1 MELHGFMLANYAE
14 VNRGLLYVM
23 GGGWEFGTVSTVPAI
38 LPSFVAGHILLPPD
52 STVDNAALEVTL
64 ETPSGDRALA
74 STLATLGR
82 PHPVDG
88 EVRMQPVV
96 FQVPLA
102 ISEGGR
108 HAVRVS
114 TGETTVRIPV
124 FIRVPPNS
132 ELLPCP
138 HQAAQG

>member
-23 GGGWEFGTVSTVPAI
+23 GGGWEFGTVSTVPVI

-52 STVDNAALEVTL
+52 STVDSAALEVTL
-64 ETPSGDRALA
+64 ETPSGDRVPLT
-74 STLATLGR
+74 STLAALRR

-88 EVRMQPVV
+88 EVRMQPVA
-96 FQVPLA
+96 FQVSLA

-108 HAVRVS
+108 HAVHVS
-114 TGETTVRIPV
+114 TGDTSVRIPV

-132 ELLPCP
+132 
-138 HQAAQG
+138 